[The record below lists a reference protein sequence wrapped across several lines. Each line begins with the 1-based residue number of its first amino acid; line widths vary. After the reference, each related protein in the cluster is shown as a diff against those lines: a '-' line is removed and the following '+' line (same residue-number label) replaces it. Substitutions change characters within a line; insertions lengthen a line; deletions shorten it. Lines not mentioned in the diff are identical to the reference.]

1 MAMKKRMIY
10 LIRHAEPLRESREKI
25 FLGYSNPPLSPHGIR
40 QARSLARVLQGRQ
53 IEAVYCSDLQRSKQT
68 AEIIAAGLQV
78 DVKSQVGLREI
89 SLGEWEG
96 FTFGDVRQ
104 KYPAEYEKRGKD
116 IVNYR
121 PPGGESF
128 ADLAG
133 RVLPAFAKI
142 AEETAGNIV
151 IVGHAGVNR
160 VILCH
165 LQQIDLRHLLSIKQ
179 EYGQVTVIQQS
190 GNIFRVGG
198 VNLDN
203 IGRQEGDILH

>member
-1 MAMKKRMIY
+1 MYKR
-10 LIRHAEPLRESREKI
+10 
-25 FLGYSNPPLSPHGIR
+25 
-40 QARSLARVLQGRQ
+40 Q
-53 IEAVYCSDLQRSKQT
+53 
-68 AEIIAAGLQV
+68 
-78 DVKSQVGLREI
+78 
-89 SLGEWEG
+89 G